1 METIEGILAAAR
13 AEIERLT
20 PWETLAALGQGARLV
35 DIRPSEQRRR
45 DGLVPGAW
53 AIDRNVLE
61 WRLDPAGEYRVPA
74 LARRDRQLIL
84 ICDEGCQSSLA
95 AATLRHFGLATA
107 DVIGGVQLWRA
118 EGLRLDPFDERAD
131 EAANASAPRR
141 VGERAN
147 RDAPRRVGEA
157 AKESNLPSG
166 GLHRPAGFEGQMGHQ
181 TRAAP

>member
-20 PWETLAALGQGARLV
+20 PWEALAALGRGARLV
-35 DIRPSEQRRR
+35 DIRPRAQRRR

-53 AIDRNVLE
+53 VIDRNVLE

-74 LARRDRQLIL
+74 LARRDRRLIL

-95 AATLRHFGLATA
+95 AATLCRFGLAAA

-118 EGLRLDPFDERAD
+118 EGLRLDPFEQEAD

-141 VGERAN
+141 VGGSADVRALEG
-147 RDAPRRVGEA
+147 VGEA